1 VERDEWL
8 RAAWRVMVAEKVKPQ
23 RLVFVDEMGANTS
36 LSVLHAWSHTG
47 KRAYCTVP
55 RNRGKNTTLLASM
68 DAKGMGSTLAVEGA
82 TDREVFEAYVEE
94 VLAPSLRSGQI
105 VVMDNLTAHK
115 GDRVRVLI
123 EERGCELLY
132 LPPYSPDLNPIEE
145 AFSKIKGILRKA
157 EARSREALIEAMG
170 RALEAITPQD
180 AEGFFRHC
188 GYRSPGQL
196 L

>member
-1 VERDEWL
+1 
-8 RAAWRVMVAEKVKPQ
+8 M
-23 RLVFVDEMGANTS
+23 
-36 LSVLHAWSHTG
+36 
-47 KRAYCTVP
+47 
-55 RNRGKNTTLLASM
+55 LASM

-105 VVMDNLTAHK
+105 VVMDNLTTHK
-115 GDRVRVLI
+115 GDRVRELI
-123 EERGCELLY
+123 EECGCELLY